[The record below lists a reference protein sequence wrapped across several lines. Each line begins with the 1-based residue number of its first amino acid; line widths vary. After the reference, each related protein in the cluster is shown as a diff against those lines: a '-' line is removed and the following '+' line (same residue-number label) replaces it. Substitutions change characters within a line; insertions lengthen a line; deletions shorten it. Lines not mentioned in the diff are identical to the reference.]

1 MRKAILLEVRL
12 WVEGDDAPAHD
23 YAASTMQ
30 AVREIIVAGA
40 SRHPELTVTVR
51 GVRELGG

>member
-23 YAASTMQ
+23 YASSTIQ
-30 AVREIIVAGA
+30 AVREIIAAGA
-40 SRHPELTVTVR
+40 ARHPELAVTIR
-51 GVRELGG
+51 GVRELGD